1 MQLGD
6 NRLLVQLA
14 STGCKT
20 VVPTPGIPSNPIALA
35 GIDLSKGAGPPTEV
49 LCLMNLVVE
58 EELQKDD
65 EYEAFFFKK
74 FLIKLFKYFKKF
86 WKTFVMSVINMAML
100 LAWKSHDQAMKN
112 VALER
117 YISN

>member
-14 STGCKT
+14 STGSKGI
-20 VVPTPGIPSNPIALA
+20 VTPGVPSNPVALA

-49 LCLMNLVVE
+49 LCLMNMVVE

-65 EYEAFFFKK
+65 EYEG
-74 FLIKLFKYFKKF
+74 LFK
-86 WKTFVMSVINMAML
+86 L
-100 LAWKSHDQAMKN
+100 
-112 VALER
+112 
-117 YISN
+117 